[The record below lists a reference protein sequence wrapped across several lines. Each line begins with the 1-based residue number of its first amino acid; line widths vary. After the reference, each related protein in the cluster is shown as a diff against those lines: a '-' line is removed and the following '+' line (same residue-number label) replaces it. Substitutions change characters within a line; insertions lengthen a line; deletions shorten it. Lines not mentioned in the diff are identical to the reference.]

1 MVRIDNSKVAQDLFD
16 ANRSREVDSAVYLVI
31 DEPQDSSFGND
42 ELLLNVK
49 ALKDWLSDANITKVL
64 AGES

>member
-1 MVRIDNSKVAQDLFD
+1 
-16 ANRSREVDSAVYLVI
+16 VI